1 MQFNSYVFIMAFLPL
16 LLFSYFTLNKITLSL
31 GKVVLIL
38 GSALFYLYGGW
49 YNTLFLGI
57 SILINYLLAL
67 AVARSSKKKALLR
80 LDILCN
86 VGILLLFKGCN
97 IYISLINASLP
108 KDETPL
114 KAIIL
119 PLGISFLT
127 FQQIMYAVNV
137 SQEKISLNLLD
148 YLAYIL
154 YFPKILMGPLNEPE
168 EFLRQLND
176 TTLKQVD
183 WYHIACGIKTFSFG
197 LFKKVILADTFS
209 KAVNWGYSN
218 LETATSMDFILV
230 MLSYTFEIYFD
241 FSGYSDMAAGVSS
254 MLNIQLP
261 INFDSPYKAVSIR
274 DFWKRWH
281 ISLTS
286 FFTRYIYIPL
296 GGSKKGKSRTY
307 LNTIV
312 VFLISG
318 IWHGSNWT
326 FILWGFLHGAFSIY
340 DRIFEKKQE
349 KINIVIRWSATFLV
363 VNILWLLFRS
373 ESIVQWA
380 SILDKIFTFQDMSVS
395 DGLIYSFVLPET
407 AFILEILHLVST
419 NGRGRGLSMLFFLLS
434 GYGICMIPENNYRNL
449 KKNSWFLLIPSF
461 IAFLWS
467 FLCLSSE
474 SVFVYFNF

>member
-1 MQFNSYVFIMAFLPL
+1 MQFNSYIFIMAFLPL
-16 LLFSYFTLNKITLSL
+16 LIITYFTLNKITPTC
-31 GKVVLIL
+31 GIFVLII
-38 GSALFYLYGGW
+38 GSALFYLYGDW
-49 YNTLFLGI
+49 YNAFFLGI
-57 SILINYLLAL
+57 SILVNYCIAMAIVHSPKKRALLILDIICNIVTLLCFKYINYFIA
-67 AVARSSKKKALLR
+67 
-80 LDILCN
+80 
-86 VGILLLFKGCN
+86 
-97 IYISLINASLP
+97 YYNATLEEDQS
-108 KDETPL
+108 PL

-127 FQQIMYAVNV
+127 FQQIMYTVNV
-137 SQEKISLNLLD
+137 SQGKISPNLLD

-168 EFLRQLND
+168 GFMKQLND
-176 TTLKQVD
+176 NNLKKID
-183 WYHIACGIKTFSFG
+183 WYNIACGIKTFSFG
-197 LFKKVILADTFS
+197 LFKKVILADTFAA
-209 KAVNWGYSN
+209 AVNWGYSN
-218 LETATSMDFILV
+218 LKTATSMDLILI

-281 ISLTS
+281 ISLTA
-286 FFTRYIYIPL
+286 FFTKYIYIPL

-307 LNTIV
+307 LNTMI
-312 VFLISG
+312 VFLVSG

-340 DRIFEKKQE
+340 DRIFEKQQK
-349 KINIVIRWSATFLV
+349 KINVVVRWGATFLS

-395 DGLIYSFVLPET
+395 DGLIRSFVLPEM
-407 AFILEILHLVST
+407 AFILESLHLVSI
-419 NGRGRGLSMLFFLLS
+419 NGRVRGFSMLLFILS
-434 GYGICMIPENNYRNL
+434 GYGICLMPENNYRNL
-449 KKNSWFLLIPSF
+449 KKNSWFLLVPSS
-461 IAFLWS
+461 IAFIWS